1 VTEPISTF
9 LQAIAGGLGQGA
21 VYALLALGFVI
32 IYKSMRVVSF
42 AQPAL
47 MLAGAV
53 LVTYLVEP
61 LSGLGRTGAF
71 FVSLLIAV
79 VGVAVIGLGVERAV
93 IRPMIGK
100 PVFVIAIITLGIDI
114 VVRVVLSGFIGVD
127 VRQVGDPW
135 GLDQV
140 SLAGVLVQERHL
152 VMFATTA
159 VVVAVLF
166 AFFKYSRLG
175 LAMRAASFDQET
187 ALAQGVSVGTVF
199 ALSWA
204 MAGGLAAIA
213 GTFVA
218 TGAGVDDNLWII
230 GLKALPAIILG
241 GLDSL
246 GGAVV
251 GGLVV
256 GLVESL
262 VATYQA
268 DLAPWLGQNFAVVS
282 PYVVMLL
289 ILLVRPYGLFGTREV
304 ERV

>member
-1 VTEPISTF
+1 MKDF
-9 LQAIAGGLGQGA
+9 LESVLRGIGTGS
-21 VYALLALGFVI
+21 VYALLGLGFVI
-32 IYKSMRVVSF
+32 IYKATRVISF
-42 AQPAL
+42 AQPAF

-53 LVTYLVEP
+53 LTTYLVGP
-61 LSGLGRTGAF
+61 LGFFLGLAAAAVLTGGLA
-71 FVSLLIAV
+71 
-79 VGVAVIGLGVERAV
+79 LGVERLAV
-93 IRPMIGK
+93 RPMIGR
-100 PVFVIAIITLGIDI
+100 PVFTVAIITLGIDI